1 MTFKLNRCGSAA
13 STSGVSPF
21 RRWSIAS
28 KGAQRFATCSCV
40 SSGNGRSSGWPFT
53 NATNGGTATGTDLR
67 RSDDKFVW
75 HSLRATAAFRF

>member
-1 MTFKLNRCGSAA
+1 MEYMFHRYQDDD
-13 STSGVSPF
+13 F
-21 RRWSIAS
+21 RVRLA
-28 KGAQRFATCSCV
+28 GPAGT
-40 SSGNGRSSGWPFT
+40 PFT